1 MNYIATFY
9 TQAAA
14 LLTNRAL
21 KKHGVQSK
29 AGPVPREL
37 SSSCGTCVH
46 YIADAPMLDV
56 LDEDLE
62 SVYEKEAYGYK
73 LLLHHE

>member
-46 YIADAPMLDV
+46 YTADAPMLEV

-62 SVYEKEAYGYK
+62 SVYEKGPSGYK

>member
-14 LLTNRAL
+14 ILTNRNL
-21 KKHGVQSK
+21 RKDGISSK

-46 YIADAPMLDV
+46 YRAESPMIDKLDP
-56 LDEDLE
+56 DIE
-62 SVYEKEAYGYK
+62 SLYEISESGYRLVFHKE
-73 LLLHHE
+73 

>member
-14 LLTNRAL
+14 LLTNREL
-21 KKHGVQSK
+21 KSRGVSCK

-46 YIADAPMLDV
+46 YTADSPMLNV
-56 LDEDLE
+56 LDADIE
-62 SVYEKEAYGYK
+62 SVYEITPKGYR
-73 LLLHHE
+73 LVMHHD

>member
-1 MNYIATFY
+1 MNCIATFY

-14 LLTNRAL
+14 LLSNRAL
-21 KKHGVQSK
+21 KQAGVASK

-46 YIADAPMLDV
+46 YTADTPMLDR
-56 LDEDLE
+56 LDADVE
-62 SVYEKEAYGYK
+62 SVYEKTDGGYR
-73 LLLHHE
+73 LIFHRD

>member
-14 LLTNRAL
+14 LLSNRAL
-21 KKHGVQSK
+21 KRAGITSK

-46 YIADAPMLDV
+46 YTADEPMTDLLDA
-56 LDEDLE
+56 DLE
-62 SVYEKEAYGYK
+62 SVYAVSDTGYR
-73 LLLHHE
+73 LLLHRE